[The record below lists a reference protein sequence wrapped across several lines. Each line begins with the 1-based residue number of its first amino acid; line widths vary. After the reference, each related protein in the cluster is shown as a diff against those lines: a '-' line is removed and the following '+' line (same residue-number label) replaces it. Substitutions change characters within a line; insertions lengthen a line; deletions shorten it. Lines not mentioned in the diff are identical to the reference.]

1 MNMLSNY
8 INSFC
13 EIKIADSSKV
23 VCTGYIFTVTEN
35 RIAFQNMVVSSG
47 EKNFRG
53 IITVL
58 GQGRGLQV
66 FQADVS
72 IMADNTVSYINMS
85 KITNVERRAAFRAI
99 VDLPALVT
107 TSGEPL
113 VSHDAIIK
121 DMSVRGIGL
130 WLHKSFN
137 VDDIIHIQFPLDIN
151 SGIIHSCDC
160 NIVRN
165 IGSTGHSL
173 RKYGCEFMNLSSE
186 SVSAIKTLLNK
197 KRTEMMQRELFE

>member
-13 EIKIADSSKV
+13 EIKLAESSKV

-35 RIAFQNMVVSSG
+35 RIAFQNMVLLSN
-47 EKNFRG
+47 EKNFKG

-66 FQADVS
+66 FHADVT
-72 IMADNTVSYINMS
+72 IMADNTVSYTSMS
-85 KITNVERRAAFRAI
+85 KITNIERRAAFRVV

-107 TSGEPL
+107 IANEPL

-121 DMSVRGIGL
+121 DMSVRGIGI
-130 WLHKSFN
+130 WLHKAFD

-165 IGSTGHSL
+165 IGSTNYSL
-173 RKYGCEFMNLSSE
+173 RKYGCEFMNLPSE
-186 SVSAIKTLLNK
+186 SAAAIKTLLNK
-197 KRTEMMQRELFE
+197 KRTEMMQRALLE